1 MLEECHRLV
10 LLIVVLCLENQIIT
24 LLQHGQYTLQEALAA
39 PVFHTRHIPSLVIAQ
54 PAGNRPLANRTIGKP
69 MKTEYTGQHLFAWS
83 IITNL

>member
-39 PVFHTRHIPSLVIAQ
+39 PVFHTRPHTKSCDCAACRK
-54 PAGNRPLANRTIGKP
+54 PAFG
-69 MKTEYTGQHLFAWS
+69 
-83 IITNL
+83 